1 MSFETDLSLALFTK
15 KTLQDN
21 YLNLFNQFSVEM
33 IPDKSFKT
41 KLALEKKLNIEYN
54 DFFSQPLDSIR
65 IEFVDLVLQK
75 VKHNNFITI
84 MRCIISQSFS
94 QVNEKLNNLIS
105 KISDCED
112 STNLF
117 STDLFLVQKSLQEIR
132 DEINELEVEIK
143 SLF

>member
-117 STDLFLVQKSLQEIR
+117 STDLFFVQKSLQEIR

>member
-1 MSFETDLSLALFTK
+1 
-15 KTLQDN
+15 
-21 YLNLFNQFSVEM
+21 
-33 IPDKSFKT
+33 
-41 KLALEKKLNIEYN
+41 
-54 DFFSQPLDSIR
+54 
-65 IEFVDLVLQK
+65 
-75 VKHNNFITI
+75 

>member
-21 YLNLFNQFSVEM
+21 YINLFNQFSVEM

-105 KISDCED
+105 KLSDCED